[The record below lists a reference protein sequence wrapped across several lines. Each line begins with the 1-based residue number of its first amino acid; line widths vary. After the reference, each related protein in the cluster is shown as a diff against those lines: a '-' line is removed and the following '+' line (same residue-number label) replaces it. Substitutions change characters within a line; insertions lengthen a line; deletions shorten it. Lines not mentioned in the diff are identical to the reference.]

1 MKGFWKAEFLYSRIA
16 KQAFEKYMAA
26 KKRKDKSKSKQQ
38 QQQQQL
44 QQTRKQNIS

>member
-16 KQAFEKYMAA
+16 KQAFEKYTAA

-38 QQQQQL
+38 QQL